1 MPRRYEIED
10 AFREAVRKEANGRR
24 TVTTVDFIEKLAA
37 VNWYLSLKEAN
48 NWIEC
53 YITTFKDIS
62 DQEGEART
70 FMLYNP
76 NNGGY

>member
-1 MPRRYEIED
+1 MPRRYEIES
-10 AFREAVRKEANGRR
+10 AFRDAVRKEA
-24 TVTTVDFIEKLAA
+24 
-37 VNWYLSLKEAN
+37 S

-76 NNGGY
+76 NNEGN